1 MEESALE
8 QKQTLSRQLAGF
20 IAGMDGATLPE
31 PVMEATRRAVLDWF
45 GSAIAGS
52 NSTPARMMLA
62 VIKQLGSDP
71 RATLVPSGERLPVTS
86 AALYNGAV
94 SHVVEL
100 DDVHRASI
108 THPGAAVIP
117 AALAVGE
124 LVKAD
129 GRSFLAAVAAG
140 YEADIRVG
148 EAVTPSHYRYFHT
161 TGTAG
166 TFGAAAAAAKLLG
179 LDADGIASA
188 LGSAGTQ
195 AAGLWEFLADGAMSK
210 HLHPGKAAMNGILSA
225 MLAREGFTSASR
237 ILEGERGFFIAEAA
251 EYDPGRV
258 TADFGRPY
266 KIEEDSYKIHSSCR
280 HTHPAVDVVLELAKA
295 NDLKPAE
302 VEAVTVSAY
311 SVALDIT
318 DDSDP
323 QSVYAAK
330 FSLPFCVALALH
342 HRRAGAT
349 DFTEATLRD
358 PALRATMGR
367 VKLVRDPSLDA
378 LHPAKW
384 PARIEVRT
392 RDGRTLTAGTDNP
405 RGDPENPVSS
415 GELEEKFRGLAVPVV
430 GEGPAD
436 RLVRG
441 VRGLAEL
448 DDVGRLMAEFRA

>member
-1 MEESALE
+1 ME
-8 QKQTLSRQLAGF
+8 QTLSQKLAGF
-20 IAGMDGATLPE
+20 IATMDGKSLPE
-31 PVMEATRRAVLDWF
+31 PAMEATRRAVLDWF

-52 NSTPARMMLA
+52 TSTPARMMLA
-62 VIKQLGSDP
+62 VVKKLGHDP
-71 RATLVPSGERLPVTS
+71 QATLVPSGERLPATS
-86 AALYNGAV
+86 AALYNGAA

-129 GRSFLAAVAAG
+129 GRSFLTAVAAG
-140 YEADIRVG
+140 YEAGIRVG

-225 MLAREGFTSASR
+225 LLAREGFTSASR

-251 EYDPGRV
+251 EYDPTRV

-280 HTHPAVDVVLELAKA
+280 HTHPAVDVVLELARA
-295 NDLKPAE
+295 NDLRPEDVE
-302 VEAVTVSAY
+302 VVSVSAY
-311 SVALDIT
+311 SVALDVT
-318 DDSDP
+318 NDP
-323 QSVYAAK
+323 NPRSVYSAK
-330 FSLPFCVALALH
+330 FSLPFCVALSL
-342 HRRAGAT
+342 HRRSAGAT

-358 PALRATMGR
+358 PAIRATMGR
-367 VKLVRDPSLDA
+367 VKLVADPSLDA

-384 PARIEVRT
+384 PARVEIRT

-405 RGDPENPVSS
+405 RGDPENPVSTA
-415 GELEEKFRGLAVPVV
+415 ELEEKFRGLAVPVV
-430 GEGPAD
+430 GEKLAE
-436 RLVRG
+436 RLARG
-441 VRGLAEL
+441 VRELDRL
-448 DDVGRLMAEFRA
+448 DDVGRLLAEFRV